1 MRQISNMICFDN
13 LAQIEIIDDEPLR
26 EVIETL
32 GGWPVATP
40 GWDENNESV
49 PSLEKLLAMLK
60 RKFTLGVLLEEWIGP
75 DDKHSED
82 NVIQVYINEIA
93 RQNCSILSIFFRHN
107 CNLQIKTQISNYR

>member
-1 MRQISNMICFDN
+1 MI
-13 LAQIEIIDDEPLR
+13 ES
-26 EVIETL
+26 L

-49 PSLEKLLAMLK
+49 PSLEKLIAMLK

-82 NVIQVYINEIA
+82 NVIQVNIA
-93 RQNCSILSIFFRHN
+93 KWSFDMIKSECFSIVLDI
-107 CNLQIKTQISNYR
+107 LL